1 MDDKQLL
8 AGEFKIMVPLAKAV
22 EEDGVL
28 YVEGI
33 ASDTGLDLQKERI
46 SLKGQESM
54 ASWARKGVVVL
65 GGEADHYKIAFDDDL
80 GKVVDGAVT
89 DNADFYIRSEL
100 DKDNPRAVGLWK
112 SLANG
117 KQLGLSVFGKVTA
130 YSQDDGVPTI
140 DGVNLTR
147 VMVTPSPANPRTWLE
162 SIAKSFTP
170 GDVAEEP
177 EVPSLQ
183 EMIDAAKTV
192 EVLPDPPADPEPADL
207 SETPDAV
214 TAAKG
219 ALKELMDAEVARV
232 AELKPFYDEM
242 DRLRAIEEL
251 LWFAYDIAW
260 DAAYSGSLTS
270 EQMTAIIKETIEEF
284 KVLVASKKRPAE
296 PEGDDLMKN
305 SSGGPAS
312 FVDIA
317 SKLLEDDIKEATVEA
332 EQQAVVAAQAPVPQ
346 RDAVRI
352 ARSFAEAVD
361 LLDNPTGTP
370 EEIRAGVQ
378 AALTKTAVELDTALA
393 EQAPGDAEMPSWAKA
408 LMTEVSGLSKAVAS
422 LKNTSVNVDAGS
434 QTTQPDT
441 VNKPTRKS
449 QAPEIRASAV
459 IQTAKSFGDIVE
471 TLFAPQL
478 ILP

>member
-46 SLKGQESM
+46 SLQGQESM

-80 GKVVDGAVT
+80 GKVIDGAVT
-89 DNADFYIRSEL
+89 ENADFYIRSQL
-100 DKDNPRAVGLWK
+100 DQDNPRAVGLWK

-117 KQLGLSVFGKVTA
+117 KQLGLSVFGKVTDF
-130 YSQDDGVPTI
+130 SNENGVPTI
-140 DGVNLTR
+140 DGVMLTR

-162 SIAKSFTP
+162 SIAKSIVA
-170 GDVAEEP
+170 GDAPAEP
-177 EVPSLQ
+177 DVPDLQ
-183 EMIDAAKTV
+183 TMIDAAKTV
-192 EVLPDPPADPEPADL
+192 ELLPDPPADPEPADL
-207 SETPDAV
+207 PEIPDAV
-214 TAAKG
+214 TVAKG
-219 ALKELMDAEVARV
+219 ALKELMDAEAARV
-232 AELKPFYDEM
+232 ADLKPFWDEV
-242 DRLRAIEEL
+242 DRLDAIEDL
-251 LWFAYDIAW
+251 LWFAFDIAY
-260 DAAYSGSLTS
+260 DAAWNETLTT
-270 EQMTAIIKETIEEF
+270 EQRAAVVRETIDEF
-284 KVLVASKKRPAE
+284 KVLVAAKKRPAE

-312 FVDIA
+312 FTDIA
-317 SKLLEDDIKEATVEA
+317 SKLLEDDIKEATLKA
-332 EQQAVVAAQAPVPQ
+332 EQETVAEQPIPQ

-361 LLDNPTGTP
+361 LIDNPMGTP
-370 EEIRAGVQ
+370 EDIRAGVQ

-393 EQAPGDAEMPSWAKA
+393 AQAPGDADMPNWAKA
-408 LMTEVSGLSKAVAS
+408 LMQEVSGLSKAVAT
-422 LKNTSVNVDAGS
+422 LKSVNVDAGS
-434 QTTQPDT
+434 RTTHPDT

>member
-1 MDDKQLL
+1 
-8 AGEFKIMVPLAKAV
+8 
-22 EEDGVL
+22 
-28 YVEGI
+28 
-33 ASDTGLDLQKERI
+33 
-46 SLKGQESM
+46 
-54 ASWARKGVVVL
+54 
-65 GGEADHYKIAFDDDL
+65 
-80 GKVVDGAVT
+80 
-89 DNADFYIRSEL
+89 
-100 DKDNPRAVGLWK
+100 
-112 SLANG
+112 
-117 KQLGLSVFGKVTA
+117 
-130 YSQDDGVPTI
+130 
-140 DGVNLTR
+140 
-147 VMVTPSPANPRTWLE
+147 
-162 SIAKSFTP
+162 
-170 GDVAEEP
+170 
-177 EVPSLQ
+177 
-183 EMIDAAKTV
+183 MIDAAKTV

-214 TAAKG
+214 TVAKG
-219 ALKELMDAEVARV
+219 ALKELMDAEAARV
-232 AELKPFYDEM
+232 ADLKPFWDEL
-242 DRLRAIEEL
+242 DRLDAIEDL
-251 LWFAYDIAW
+251 LWFAFDIAY
-260 DAAYSGSLTS
+260 DAAWSDALTTD
-270 EQMTAIIKETIEEF
+270 QRAAVVRETIDEF
-284 KVLVASKKRPAE
+284 KVLVAGKKRPAE

-305 SSGGPAS
+305 SAGGPAS

-317 SKLLEDDIKEATVEA
+317 SKLLEDDIKEATLEA
-332 EQQAVVAAQAPVPQ
+332 EQPIPQ

-361 LLDNPTGTP
+361 LIDNPMGTP
-370 EEIRAGVQ
+370 EDIRAGVQ

-393 EQAPGDAEMPSWAKA
+393 AQAPGDADMPSWAKA